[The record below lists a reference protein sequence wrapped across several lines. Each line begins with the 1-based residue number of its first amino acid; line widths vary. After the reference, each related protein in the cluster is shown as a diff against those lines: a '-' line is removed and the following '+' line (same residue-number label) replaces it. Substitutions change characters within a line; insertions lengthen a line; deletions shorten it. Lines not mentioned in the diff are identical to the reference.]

1 MALSHQIANGQFENL
16 KGDWVSQNGDIIS
29 IGDEDYLNNTLINKS
44 EKIRFLKLLYFS
56 NTITLQSIS
65 ISKAQ
70 KNTKII
76 NEFNFEVL
84 KLSEEELILKP
95 TSKWSQSFFNK
106 MDTITFNKRDFKS
119 ENYFNFEKLIF
130 KTLPAVGYNFSPKI
144 ELSVTSDKEITAS
157 CIYYD
162 SRNKIDS
169 TISGN
174 FVGILNDS
182 IYSRLINLIV
192 KSKVDSLE
200 LFPTPFHLCCDGSIK
215 TLKTY
220 FNNGRWNYFKSM
232 FEPDLFEELIKFLS
246 NLPRVVK
253 LERIEGNISFDELD

>member
-95 TSKWSQSFFNK
+95 TSKWSQSF
-106 MDTITFNKRDFKS
+106 
-119 ENYFNFEKLIF
+119 
-130 KTLPAVGYNFSPKI
+130 
-144 ELSVTSDKEITAS
+144 
-157 CIYYD
+157 
-162 SRNKIDS
+162 
-169 TISGN
+169 
-174 FVGILNDS
+174 
-182 IYSRLINLIV
+182 
-192 KSKVDSLE
+192 
-200 LFPTPFHLCCDGSIK
+200 
-215 TLKTY
+215 
-220 FNNGRWNYFKSM
+220 
-232 FEPDLFEELIKFLS
+232 LIKWI
-246 NLPRVVK
+246 P
-253 LERIEGNISFDELD
+253 